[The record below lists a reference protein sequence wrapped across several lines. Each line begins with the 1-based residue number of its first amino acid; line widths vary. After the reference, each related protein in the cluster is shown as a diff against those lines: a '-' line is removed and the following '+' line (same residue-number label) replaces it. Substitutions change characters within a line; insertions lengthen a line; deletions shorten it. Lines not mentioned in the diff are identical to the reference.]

1 MKKTVAT
8 ALAGLTLA
16 IAPAIVA
23 AQTKWDLPAAYPSSN
38 YHTQLLQAFARD
50 VAELSKGKL
59 SITVHDSASLY
70 KAPEIKRAVQ
80 GNQAQIGEILLS
92 NFANEDPVYE
102 LDGVPFLAR
111 GFDAS
116 WKLYQ
121 AQKPVLQKK
130 LNAQGMTLLYSVPWP
145 PQGLYT
151 NRDLKSVADM
161 KGLKWRAYSP
171 ATARLAELFNA
182 QPVTVQASELSQAF
196 ATGIV
201 DSFMSSGST
210 GYDSK
215 VYEYV
220 KHFYNTEAGLPK
232 DAVIVNQRAF
242 NALDAAT
249 QQAVLQAAAK
259 AEEAGWKIAQERAA
273 WYLEQL
279 AKNGMTINTPTPELV
294 AGLNKIGEIMLGE
307 WLKKSGAEGQA
318 LIDNY
323 RKQP

>member
-1 MKKTVAT
+1 MNKTLAVV
-8 ALAGLTLA
+8 LAGFTLTA
-16 IAPAIVA
+16 AAASVH
-23 AQTKWDLPAAYPSSN
+23 AQTKWDLPAAYPASN
-38 YHTQLLQAFARD
+38 YHTQLLQQFAKD
-50 VAELSKGKL
+50 VAALSRGKL
-59 SITVHDSASLY
+59 TITVHDGASLY

-111 GFDAS
+111 GFEAS

-249 QQAVLQAAAK
+249 QEAVLQAAAK
-259 AEEAGWKIAQERAA
+259 AEEAGWKIGI
-273 WYLEQL
+273 WSS
-279 AKNGMTINTPTPELV
+279 
-294 AGLNKIGEIMLGE
+294 
-307 WLKKSGAEGQA
+307 W
-318 LIDNY
+318 
-323 RKQP
+323 RKTA

>member
-1 MKKTVAT
+1 MNNKLA
-8 ALAGLTLA
+8 ALALGLTLTA
-16 IAPAIVA
+16 AAH

-38 YHTQLLQAFARD
+38 YHTQLLQQFARD

-215 VYEYV
+215 VYQ
-220 KHFYNTEAGLPK
+220 H
-232 DAVIVNQRAF
+232 R
-242 NALDAAT
+242 
-249 QQAVLQAAAK
+249 
-259 AEEAGWKIAQERAA
+259 
-273 WYLEQL
+273 
-279 AKNGMTINTPTPELV
+279 
-294 AGLNKIGEIMLGE
+294 
-307 WLKKSGAEGQA
+307 SGAAQRRG
-318 LIDNY
+318 D
-323 RKQP
+323 RQPARL

>member
-1 MKKTVAT
+1 MNKPFAAT
-8 ALAGLTLA
+8 LAGLVLT
-16 IAPAIVA
+16 VA
-23 AQTKWDLPAAYPSSN
+23 STATHAQTKWDLPAAYPASN
-38 YHTQLLQAFARD
+38 YHTQLLQQFAKD
-50 VAELSKGKL
+50 VAELSNGKL
-59 SITVHDSASLY
+59 TITVHDSASLY

-130 LNAQGMTLLYSVPWP
+130 LNAQGMTFLYSVPWP

-161 KGLKWRAYSP
+161 RGLKWRAYSP

-249 QQAVLQAAAK
+249 QEAVLQAAAK

-279 AKNGMTINTPTPELV
+279 AKNGMTINTPTDELV
-294 AGLNKIGEIMLGE
+294 AGLNKIGDIMLDE
-307 WLKKSGAEGQA
+307 WLKKAGPEGQA
-318 LIDNY
+318 LIDDY
-323 RKQP
+323 RKQF